1 MRYSSRR
8 HVEVARSQSNADA
21 NITCGCMLIL
31 LNRRP
36 VTGASRR
43 NLSPATSPSSPSTGD
58 NPAQRKLA

>member
-31 LNRRP
+31 LIVVLSLAHR
-36 VTGASRR
+36 GATLVRHF
-43 NLSPATSPSSPSTGD
+43 TI
-58 NPAQRKLA
+58 LAEHWG